1 MPELVILI
9 AAGIVFAVTSGVL
22 FLFARWLELS
32 STTGVNEF
40 PVFALRFIAFTLLV
54 IALLALLVFNPLAA
68 FMVIAVWDMNF
79 FLRRQ
84 MWRESLVWILALTTA
99 RNLPLAPSVECFA
112 AECAGGY
119 RWRVLRFARR
129 LQAGLSLGQAL
140 AKDRGIIGGL
150 LTRDGAAAVSIG
162 ETCGDLPAALL
173 EAARVSSTRRPIW
186 NDLLARFVYIGILI
200 VFTVIVTAWYMMFIM
215 PAMSKIF
222 ADFGAPLP
230 PETRDTFN
238 AISSFGY
245 LAGVVAVMLFLLAP
259 LALFLARLLNWDIP
273 GLRGVLRSRH
283 APPLLRAMAGVVE
296 RQQPL
301 AESLNALAKAY
312 PSFAIRR
319 RLQAVYEE
327 LLRGEEDW
335 RSLARHDLLTR
346 SEAEVLQ
353 AAAAVGNLPWA
364 MRALA
369 DGRER
374 REAYRIQ
381 LALLLLWP
389 VAIVAIG
396 YVVGRIVI
404 SCMTPLAEL
413 IQQFA

>member
-1 MPELVILI
+1 MSELAVLMT
-9 AAGIVFAVTSGVL
+9 AGIVFAVASGLL
-22 FLFARWLELS
+22 FLAARWLELA

-40 PVFALRFIAFTLLV
+40 PVFAMRFIAFSLLIV
-54 IALLALLVFNPLAA
+54 ALLALLVFNPLAA
-68 FMVIAVWDMNF
+68 FMVIAVWDINF

-99 RNLPLAPSVECFA
+99 RNLPLAPSVESFA
-112 AECAGGY
+112 AECSGGY
-119 RWRVLRFARR
+119 RWRLLRFGRR
-129 LQAGLSLGQAL
+129 LQSGQSLGQAL

-186 NDLLARFVYIGILI
+186 NDLLARVAYIGILI
-200 VFTVIVTAWYMMFIM
+200 AFTVVVAAWYMIFIM

-222 ADFGAPLP
+222 ADFGVPLP
-230 PETRDTFN
+230 PETRDTIN
-238 AISSFGY
+238 AITAFGY
-245 LAGVVAVMLFLLAP
+245 HAGVIAVMLLLLAP
-259 LALFLARLLNWDIP
+259 LALFLARLLRWDIP
-273 GLRGVLRSRH
+273 GLRGLLRNRH

-301 AESLNALAKAY
+301 PECLKALSHSY

-319 RLQAVYEE
+319 RLKAVVEE
-327 LLRGEEDW
+327 LQRGEENW
-335 RSLARHDLLTR
+335 RALSRHGLLTR
-346 SEAEVLQ
+346 PEAEVLQ
-353 AAAAVGNLPWA
+353 AAATLGNLPWA

-389 VAIVAIG
+389 VAIVAVG
-396 YVVGRIVI
+396 YVVGRIVV
-404 SCMTPLAEL
+404 SCMTPLADL
-413 IQQFA
+413 IQRFA